1 MDGLNVTYLGALT
14 AGVLSFLSPCILPI
28 VPPYLCFIGGVSLD
42 DLEEGGEGEADTV
55 RAARRRVVTAA
66 VAFVLGFG
74 TVFVLLG
81 IGAAMAGNVITEYAH
96 ILAPIAGGIIIVLG
110 LHFLGVLRIALLYRE
125 ARFHVRSKPLGLLGA
140 YVVGLAFAFGWTPCV
155 GPILAAIL
163 FVAGSDPNP
172 WVGAT
177 LLGTYAVGI
186 GVPFI
191 AAAFALGAF
200 LRFKNRFRRHMG
212 VVEKVIG
219 VLLIATGLLIMTGGM
234 ADIAQWMIDTFPS
247 LGTIG

>member
-42 DLEEGGEGEADTV
+42 DLEGEANDV
-55 RAARRRVVTAA
+55 RAARIRVVSAA
-66 VAFVLGFG
+66 LAFVLGFG

-81 IGAAMAGNVITEYAH
+81 AGAAMAGNVISENAH
-96 ILAPIAGGIIIVLG
+96 ILAPIAGGIIVILG
-110 LHFLGVLRIALLYRE
+110 LHFLGVLRIGLLYRE
-125 ARFHVRSKPLGLLGA
+125 ARFHVQNKPVGLLGA

-172 WVGAT
+172 WVGAS
-177 LLGTYAVGI
+177 LLGTYAAGI

-191 AAAFALGAF
+191 LAAFALGAF
-200 LRFKNRFRRHMG
+200 LRFKNRFRTYMG
-212 VVEKVIG
+212 AVEKVIG
-219 VLLIATGLLIMTGGM
+219 GLLVLTGLLIMTGSM
-234 ADIAQWMIDTFPS
+234 AEIAQWMIEAVPS
-247 LGTIG
+247 LGQVG

>member
-1 MDGLNVTYLGALT
+1 MDGLNVTYIGALT

-42 DLEEGGEGEADTV
+42 DLEGEADEV
-55 RAARRRVVTAA
+55 RAARLRVISAA
-66 VAFVLGFG
+66 IAFVLGFG

-81 IGAAMAGNVITEYAH
+81 VGAAMAGNFITENAH
-96 ILAPIAGGIIIVLG
+96 ILGPIAGGIIVILG
-110 LHFLGVLRIALLYRE
+110 LHFLGVFRIGLLYRE
-125 ARFHVRSKPLGLLGA
+125 ARFHVQTKPVGLLGA

-172 WVGAT
+172 WVGAS
-177 LLGTYAVGI
+177 LLGTYAIGI

-191 AAAFALGAF
+191 LAAFALGAF
-200 LRFKNRFRRHMG
+200 LRFKNRFRRYMG
-212 VVEKVIG
+212 AVEKAIG
-219 VLLIATGLLIMTGGM
+219 GLLVLTGILIMTGGM
-234 ADIAQWMIDTFPS
+234 ADVAQWMIETFPT
-247 LGTIG
+247 LGQIG